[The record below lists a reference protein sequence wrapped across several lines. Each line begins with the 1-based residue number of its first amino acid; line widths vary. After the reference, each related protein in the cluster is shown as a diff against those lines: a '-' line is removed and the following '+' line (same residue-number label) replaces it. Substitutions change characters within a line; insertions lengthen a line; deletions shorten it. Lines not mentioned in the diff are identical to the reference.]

1 MSIQKRSKVVAING
15 FISVMYNGEK
25 CRTAAYRNYSERKK
39 IIDNFKTLKLP
50 VDKWYYVIEP
60 NVEDL
65 KRSTACKEIN
75 DML

>member
-60 NVEDL
+60 NTTDL
-65 KRSTACKEIN
+65 RHSQTCRKIN

>member
-50 VDKWYYVIEP
+50 VDNWYYVIEP

-65 KRSTACKEIN
+65 KRSTDCKNIN

>member
-60 NVEDL
+60 NAEDL
-65 KRSTACKEIN
+65 KRSTACKNIN
-75 DML
+75 DLL

>member
-50 VDKWYYVIEP
+50 VNKWFYVIEP
-60 NVEDL
+60 NVEEL
-65 KRSTACKEIN
+65 KRSTTCKNIN

>member
-39 IIDNFKTLKLP
+39 IIDNFKNLE
-50 VDKWYYVIEP
+50 VAS
-60 NVEDL
+60 
-65 KRSTACKEIN
+65 R
-75 DML
+75 